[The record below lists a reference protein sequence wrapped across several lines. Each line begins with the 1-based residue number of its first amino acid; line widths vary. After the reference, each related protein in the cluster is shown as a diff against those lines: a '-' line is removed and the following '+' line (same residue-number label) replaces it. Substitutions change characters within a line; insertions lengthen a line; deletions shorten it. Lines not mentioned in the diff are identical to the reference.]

1 MPKDSAYL
9 ASLSDAQLLR
19 LEWCTQHPPKPRS
32 RDQILQDP
40 VLLDLWDRTRPLDAP
55 VKIFPPYRLHKKAC
69 GELGVRPDPKFTKG
83 IPDSIANE
91 PLLFNAPRSVKTTY
105 ELLYNLS
112 QYDQDWGMRKCEI
125 SRGLLV
131 SQTPY
136 TAKTISRAMNFLR
149 AHRYILR
156 IWRGRP
162 NPRNERYQHS
172 CYELPYDLDHV
183 MAWRIHGGRPGRK
196 KFPFT

>member
-9 ASLSDAQLLR
+9 ASLSAAQLVR
-19 LEWCTQHPPKPRS
+19 LQWCTEHPPKPRS

-40 VLLDLWDRTRPLDAP
+40 VFLDLWDRTRPRHAP
-55 VKIFPPYRLHKKAC
+55 VKIFPPYHFHKKAC
-69 GELGVRPDPKFTKG
+69 RKLGLEPHPKFTKG

-91 PLLFNAPRSVKTTY
+91 PPLLNAPRSVKTTY

-125 SRGLLV
+125 SRGLIA
-131 SQTPY
+131 SQTGLSPR
-136 TAKTISRAMNFLR
+136 TIDCAMSFLR

-183 MAWRIHGGRPGRK
+183 MAWRIHGGRPGR
-196 KFPFT
+196 